1 MLLVCAMII
10 TMLPQGVSATDGTN
24 SLTAGNTYYFD
35 LSNEGIP
42 GTINDDLPDTTLHY
56 VPFTYAG
63 EITAY
68 VLKSA
73 SAGVAHSSRDKADMA
88 TSDTEYGHRYAHRL
102 FIAEYNIA
110 HTVSWDTLN
119 GAGIIFGKTYTAGSV
134 EYMLRV
140 PSVGESYNGNTIND
154 YSGGYPVTNEWD
166 VIHSKGETYIKNL
179 SNEISS
185 WGQDTYSETGFRS
198 VRG

>member
-1 MLLVCAMII
+1 MKRRVLSILLVCAMII
-10 TMLPQGVSATDGTN
+10 TMLPQGVSAIGGTN

-102 FIAEYNIA
+102 FIA
-110 HTVSWDTLN
+110 
-119 GAGIIFGKTYTAGSV
+119 
-134 EYMLRV
+134 R
-140 PSVGESYNGNTIND
+140 
-154 YSGGYPVTNEWD
+154 
-166 VIHSKGETYIKNL
+166 
-179 SNEISS
+179 
-185 WGQDTYSETGFRS
+185 SEER
-198 VRG
+198 R

>member
-1 MLLVCAMII
+1 MII
-10 TMLPQGVSATDGTN
+10 TMMPHGVSATGGTN

-119 GAGIIFGKTYTAGSV
+119 GAGNRSEENNSELHSQTII
-134 EYMLRV
+134 
-140 PSVGESYNGNTIND
+140 SYQ
-154 YSGGYPVTNEWD
+154 
-166 VIHSKGETYIKNL
+166 L
-179 SNEISS
+179 
-185 WGQDTYSETGFRS
+185 F
-198 VRG
+198 